1 MGLAL
6 RPGVRDR
13 CPAALAIIRRL
24 GTVTEVLADRAY
36 TTDKPGHWAR
46 PLRTMGITDTKDLHE
61 TQRGVRPGP
70 VPDTIWLDGRLHSA
84 AIPTGLR
91 ELDPP
96 RPADP
101 AGTKARRREEF
112 DRRRKYEFVA
122 HKAPDPVTGAQRF
135 KGPALA
141 GRVRCRNV
149 PKSVRNDPTTRR
161 LTACQKGTPC
171 GCGAT
176 VTVPVTT
183 LERDRQPLPWQSTAW
198 AKSWNRRSRIE
209 GLNGLARYLD
219 VNLNR
224 GFIRCRGRA
233 ATGLLTAFALLG
245 MNVRRLHKWHTT
257 RELDDPWRLVL
268 DEQPDDRPLD
278 HYYRTDR
285 RARSPGERP

>member
-1 MGLAL
+1 M
-6 RPGVRDR
+6 
-13 CPAALAIIRRL
+13 
-24 GTVTEVLADRAY
+24 
-36 TTDKPGHWAR
+36 
-46 PLRTMGITDTKDLHE
+46 
-61 TQRGVRPGP
+61 RG
-70 VPDTIWLDGRLHSA
+70 
-84 AIPTGLR
+84 
-91 ELDPP
+91 
-96 RPADP
+96 DP
-101 AGTKARRREEF
+101 A
-112 DRRRKYEFVA
+112 
-122 HKAPDPVTGAQRF
+122 
-135 KGPALA
+135 
-141 GRVRCRNV
+141 
-149 PKSVRNDPTTRR
+149 TRP

-176 VTVPVTT
+176 VTVPVTN
-183 LERDRQPLPWQSTAW
+183 LERDRQPLPSQSTAW

-268 DEQPDDRPLD
+268 DEQPEDRPLD

-285 RARSPGERP
+285 RARSPDTHP